1 MKIYTKLFLILTLF
15 LALSAIL
22 ILSYYLPL
30 TSYQEARRAVII
42 QETYHGHLLIPTY
55 NGKPYFTKPPFF
67 TWVSL
72 PFFAIGH
79 FFSFEIFSLRM
90 VSILS
95 YILIAFI
102 IYKLQ
107 KKDSLKTL
115 LALFILFSS
124 FRFLS
129 FVYRIDIEPLFIFLV
144 LTSFYFL
151 VQFRNTAKTK
161 YIYLFYFFFALAF
174 LTRGPLHFF
183 LIPSLLLYALIFK
196 DKKIFKLIFFPQGW
210 LIFLIISFP
219 WYILGYLKFG
229 LRVFQEFIFV
239 DLFGRLTGKKDPFY
253 YYPETLLINFVPWF
267 FLFLLKIKTFFR
279 KTLSSVSNQEWL
291 YFSMFGFSVL
301 FLSFT
306 GEKYSKYLL
315 FLFPFVA
322 LFISNILLKLYSE
335 KSLLCIGTCFFIL
348 NLSAVLIIRSYDLQD
363 LRYKVDLVKVNLPK
377 DKKIVFYKKEN
388 PLFIFYLKRP
398 IPIIKEKKKFWKYF
412 RKGYG
417 IFTFEEI
424 KGIIPSL
431 VLPDPYK
438 KKKIWYYYK
447 RKLFPKNQV

>member
-1 MKIYTKLFLILTLF
+1 MKNYSRFFLIFLLF
-15 LALSAIL
+15 LALLAIL

-42 QETYHGHLLIPTY
+42 QETYYGNFLIPTY

-67 TWVSL
+67 TWISL

-79 FFSFEIFSLRM
+79 LFSFEIFSLRM

-129 FVYRIDIEPLFIFLV
+129 FIYRIDIEPLFVFLV
-144 LTSFYFL
+144 LVSFYFL
-151 VQFRNTAKTK
+151 VQFKNTLKTK

-183 LIPSLLLYALIFK
+183 LIPSLLLYAFIFK
-196 DKKIFKLIFFPQGW
+196 DKKIFKLIFFPRGW
-210 LIFLIISFP
+210 LLFLLLSLP
-219 WYILGYLKFG
+219 WYIFGYLKFG
-229 LRVFQEFIFV
+229 LHVFQEFIYIDIFE
-239 DLFGRLTGKKDPFY
+239 RLVSKKDPFY
-253 YYPETLLINFVPWF
+253 YYFEALFLNFAPWF
-267 FLFLLKIKTFFR
+267 LLFLLKIKTFL
-279 KTLSSVSNQEWL
+279 KKEVSFLPSQEWL
-291 YFSMFGFSVL
+291 YFFMFSFPVL

-306 GEKYSKYLL
+306 GEKFDKYLFYL
-315 FLFPFVA
+315 YPFVA
-322 LFISNILLKLYSE
+322 LFISNVLLRLYS
-335 KSLLCIGTCFFIL
+335 KKFLLYLGTVLFIL
-348 NLSAVLIIRSYDLQD
+348 NLSAVLTIRGYSLKD
-363 LRYKVDLVKVNLPK
+363 LRYKVDLVRVNLPK

-424 KGIIPSL
+424 KGIVPSL